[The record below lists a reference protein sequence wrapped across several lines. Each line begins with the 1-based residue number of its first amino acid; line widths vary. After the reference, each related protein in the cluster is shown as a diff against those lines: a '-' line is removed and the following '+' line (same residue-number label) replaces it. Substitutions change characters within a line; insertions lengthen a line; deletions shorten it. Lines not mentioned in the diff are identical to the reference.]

1 MNNNTSEGYLRIR
14 VTTTGN
20 TLPLEGANVIIS
32 EYSPDNTNDTVLYSL
47 RTDRGGLT
55 DTVALPAPASSDSMR
70 PGFVQ
75 PYSLYNISVTYDG
88 YYPVEGVGVPIFAGI
103 TAVQPVNLLP
113 LGEEESIAGA
123 QGGRVMIYETPRQQN
138 LTPGGVT
145 REDVGNEN
153 GSISGGVRQSE
164 VRE

>member
-1 MNNNTSEGYLRIR
+1 MNNYTSEGYLKVR

-32 EYSPDNTNDTVLYSL
+32 EYSPDSTNDAVLYSL

-55 DTVALPAPASSDSMR
+55 DTVALPAPAKSDSMR
-70 PGFVQ
+70 PGSAQ

-88 YYPVEGVGVPIFAGI
+88 YYPIEGVGVPIFAGI
-103 TAVQPVNLLP
+103 VAVQPVNLLP
-113 LGEEESIAGA
+113 LSEKESVAGA
-123 QGGRVMIYETPRQQN
+123 QGDRVMIYETPRQQN

-153 GSISGGVRQSE
+153 GSISGNVRQGE
-164 VRE
+164 VTE